1 MKHRLNTKGRNRQ
14 NSHMVGYFKK
24 LFSVVERTSR
34 QKISI
39 MMEDMKRIINLVVL
53 IVFVELYQTVTDM
66 HSFCKQTYSVHQEG
80 YAGFIKQ
87 ASRNFKGLN

>member
-1 MKHRLNTKGRNRQ
+1 MKHKLNTKRRNRQ

-24 LFSVVERTSR
+24 VFSVLERTSR

-53 IVFVELYQTVTDM
+53 IDI
-66 HSFCKQTYSVHQEG
+66 CGIIPNG
-80 YAGFIKQ
+80 YRYILF
-87 ASRNFKGLN
+87 L

>member
-1 MKHRLNTKGRNRQ
+1 MKHKLNTKRRNRQ

-24 LFSVVERTSR
+24 VFSVLERTSR

-53 IVFVELYQTVTDM
+53 ID
-66 HSFCKQTYSVHQEG
+66 
-80 YAGFIKQ
+80 I
-87 ASRNFKGLN
+87 